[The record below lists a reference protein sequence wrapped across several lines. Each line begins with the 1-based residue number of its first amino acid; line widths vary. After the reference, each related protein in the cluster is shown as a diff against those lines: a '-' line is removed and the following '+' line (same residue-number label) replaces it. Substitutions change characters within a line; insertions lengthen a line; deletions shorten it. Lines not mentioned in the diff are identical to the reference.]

1 MTRRDDDPRTARQV
15 SRSLRRRAGDRS
27 AELARTL
34 MKLPDSAIKRLAIE
48 DELREAIDR
57 ARVVTAHIARR
68 RAERTLAG
76 DLRQFDV
83 SELEQ
88 QLERLEQSRG
98 PDVQHFH
105 LAERWRARLIEQG
118 AAAAAEFPGGATDEL
133 LRLIAAAQ
141 RERDVGKP
149 PGAARAL
156 FRHVAEALKPRPAG
170 GDSDGDGDG
179 DGDNAD

>member
-1 MTRRDDDPRTARQV
+1 MTRRDDDSRTARQV

-34 MKLPDSAIKRLAIE
+34 MKLPESAMKRLEIE
-48 DELREAIDR
+48 DELREAISR

-88 QLERLEQSRG
+88 QLERLEESRG

-105 LAERWRARLIEQG
+105 LAERWRARLIEEG
-118 AAAAAEFPGGATDEL
+118 ATAAAEFPGGATDEL
-133 LRLIAAAQ
+133 RS
-141 RERDVGKP
+141 E
-149 PGAARAL
+149 
-156 FRHVAEALKPRPAG
+156 E
-170 GDSDGDGDG
+170 
-179 DGDNAD
+179 